1 MFKTSTKKTFA
12 LTAGLILSLV
22 TVGAMASTTG
32 STEFGA
38 IYTRLTDWT
47 NGTLGRIIALGMII
61 VGLGIGVVRQS
72 IMGVV
77 VGVGG
82 GLVMSQAP
90 ALVSGIIGA
99 VI

>member
-1 MFKTSTKKTFA
+1 MFKTFTMKTIV
-12 LTAGLILSLV
+12 LTTGLVLSLV
-22 TVGAMASTTG
+22 AVGAMASTTG

-38 IYTRLTDWT
+38 IYTRLTQWT
-47 NGTLGRIIALGMII
+47 DGTLGRIIALGMII

-90 ALVSGIIGA
+90 TLVSGIIGS